1 MLFRSD
7 LKTGKTETVES
18 QYLVACDGAG
28 SMVRE
33 KLGITMTGNAVLT
46 YTTNVIFKS
55 RDLAKKQTI
64 KHGYRYIFVGPE
76 GTFATIVAIDGYD
89 NYRFSLVGSGN
100 RANLTDD
107 DLRNEIRRAVAGE
120 CEIELLSTMPWTR
133 RELVADKNGT
143 KREFLVGDSAHQL
156 SPTGAFGCWQHFNG
170 VDVHLDAAG
179 EREGLAALRVPARHR
194 AVREVAMLRWR
205 CRHLGFDDSRAEL
218 ANGLEPLGVVWRFG
232 ESRQQ
237 AVQLTERLHDVRTV

>member
-1 MLFRSD
+1 
-7 LKTGKTETVES
+7 
-18 QYLVACDGAG
+18 
-28 SMVRE
+28 
-33 KLGITMTGNAVLT
+33 MTGNAVLT

-120 CEIELLSTMPWTR
+120 CEIELISTMPWTR
-133 RELVADKNGT
+133 RELVADKYDT
-143 KREFLVGDSAHQL
+143 KRVFLVGDSAHQL
-156 SPTGAFGCWQHFNG
+156 SPTGAFGMNTGIQEAADIAWK
-170 VDVHLDAAG
+170 LDACLQG
-179 EREGLAALRVPARHR
+179 WGGPQLLKTYETEIGR
-194 AVREVAMLRWR
+194 AHV
-205 CRHLGFDDSRAEL
+205 
-218 ANGLEPLGVVWRFG
+218 
-232 ESRQQ
+232 
-237 AVQLTERLHDVRTV
+237 